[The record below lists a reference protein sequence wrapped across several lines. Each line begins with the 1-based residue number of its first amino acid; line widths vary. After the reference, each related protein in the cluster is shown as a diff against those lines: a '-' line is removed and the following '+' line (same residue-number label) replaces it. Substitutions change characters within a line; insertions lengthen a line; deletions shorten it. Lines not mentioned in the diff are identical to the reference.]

1 MLNRCWD
8 GQKHKTDEMCK
19 MQAAHLRATMQQDHV
34 TRQKIAE
41 ELQEEV
47 DSLKK
52 VRQLDISRWEAEVEA
67 QKSEVER

>member
-1 MLNRCWD
+1 
-8 GQKHKTDEMCK
+8 MCTI
-19 MQAAHLRATMQQDHV
+19 QAAHLRATMQQDHV

-52 VRQLDISRWEAEVEA
+52 ECQWDISRLEAEVQA